1 MGSWLSLSWAC
12 FIVGCALL
20 PGGEATASGQPSLRS
35 PRVAVLNRAALDQA
49 LPQQHAAQQQQEEE
63 EEEESDDEGGMYGED
78 DVLVVM
84 EFAGLGRAAAI
95 ELLREFGG
103 DTEAVLASMY
113 P

>member
-1 MGSWLSLSWAC
+1 MAP
-12 FIVGCALL
+12 VPALL
-20 PGGEATASGQPSLRS
+20 M
-35 PRVAVLNRAALDQA
+35 QA
-49 LPQQHAAQQQQEEE
+49 LPQQHAACVCSSRRRRTARRR
-63 EEEESDDEGGMYGED
+63 SDDEGGMYGEE

>member
-1 MGSWLSLSWAC
+1 MEDS
-12 FIVGCALL
+12 
-20 PGGEATASGQPSLRS
+20 
-35 PRVAVLNRAALDQA
+35 
-49 LPQQHAAQQQQEEE
+49 EEE
-63 EEEESDDEGGMYGED
+63 EDDPDGGMYSEE

>member
-1 MGSWLSLSWAC
+1 MCTA
-12 FIVGCALL
+12 
-20 PGGEATASGQPSLRS
+20 GEAGASRDGHGAAIAAA
-35 PRVAVLNRAALDQA
+35 VA
-49 LPQQHAAQQQQEEE
+49 AAQVATATHHAQAQGHAHAFAGGAMEDSEEE
-63 EEEESDDEGGMYGED
+63 EDDPDGGMYSEE